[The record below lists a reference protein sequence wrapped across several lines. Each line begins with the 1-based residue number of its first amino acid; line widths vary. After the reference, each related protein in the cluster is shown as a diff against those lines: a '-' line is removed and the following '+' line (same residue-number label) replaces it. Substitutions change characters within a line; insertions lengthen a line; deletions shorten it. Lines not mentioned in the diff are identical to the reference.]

1 MAELLQ
7 QQRGVQQQQ
16 PLTQAACSICAYQI
30 EIIFGHGKNI
40 VNDNDD

>member
-7 QQRGVQQQQ
+7 QQRGVLQQS
-16 PLTQAACSICAYQI
+16 LTQGVCAYQI
-30 EIIFGHGKNI
+30 EIIFGHSKNI